1 MFTRTVV
8 AAAAALFISATG
20 SAQAV
25 GIDFTD
31 ASQFQTGA
39 TPILGQMHDG
49 NRNVGYE
56 VTSSTGSLTF
66 TDNFDNSTCPDILAC
81 EQSGAN
87 IPDEAVLGAGIG
99 FGAEEIKIAFDEA
112 VSLVEV
118 IVFDLF
124 DSSGS
129 GGLVENAVVLVTTSS
144 GSQYELAIATET
156 SGTGVARI
164 DLSNINN
171 IVSLDFVSTHNTDPN
186 RGLVNSFSIAAV
198 VVPLPGTLLL
208 LLSSLGGLG
217 FVARRRKLA
226 AA

>member
-1 MFTRTVV
+1 MFTRTVI
-8 AAAAALFISATG
+8 AAAAAFFISATG
-20 SAQAV
+20 SAHAV

-39 TPILGQMHDG
+39 TPITGVMHDG
-49 NRNVGYE
+49 NRDIGYE
-56 VTSSTGSLTF
+56 VTSSTGHLTF

-87 IPDEAVLGAGIG
+87 IPDDAVLGAGIG
-99 FGAEEIKIAFDEA
+99 FGAEEIKITFDEA
-112 VSLVEV
+112 VSLNEV

-124 DSSGS
+124 DNSGS
-129 GGLVENAVVLVTTSS
+129 DGLIENAVVLVTTSS

-164 DLSNINN
+164 DLSNINS
-171 IVSLDFVSTHNTDPN
+171 IVSLDFVSTHYTDPN

-217 FVARRRKLA
+217 LIARRRKLA

>member
-124 DSSGS
+124 DNTAS
-129 GGLVENAVVLVTTSS
+129 GGWVEDAVVLVTTST
-144 GSQYELAIATET
+144 GTQYELAIATET

-171 IVSLDFVSTHNTDPN
+171 IVSLDFVSTHYTDPN
-186 RGLVNSFSIAAV
+186 RGLVNSYSIAAV

-208 LLSSLGGLG
+208 LSSLGGLG
-217 FVARRRKLA
+217 LIARRRKLA

>member
-124 DSSGS
+124 DNTAS
-129 GGLVENAVVLVTTSS
+129 GGWVEDAVVLVTTST
-144 GSQYELAIATET
+144 GTQYELAIATET

-171 IVSLDFVSTHNTDPN
+171 IVSLDFVSTHYTDPN
-186 RGLVNSFSIAAV
+186 RGLVNSYSIAAV

-217 FVARRRKLA
+217 LIARRRKLA

>member
-1 MFTRTVV
+1 MFTRTVI
-8 AAAAALFISATG
+8 AAAAAFFISATG

-49 NRNVGYE
+49 NGNVGYE
-56 VTSSTGSLTF
+56 VTSSTGHLTF

-87 IPDEAVLGAGIG
+87 IPDSAVLGAGIG

-124 DSSGS
+124 DNTAS
-129 GGLVENAVVLVTTSS
+129 GGWVEDAVVLVTTST
-144 GSQYELAIATET
+144 GTQYELAIATET

-171 IVSLDFVSTHNTDPN
+171 IVSLDFVSTHYTDPN
-186 RGLVNSFSIAAV
+186 RGLVNSYSIAAV

-217 FVARRRKLA
+217 VIARRRKLA

>member
-1 MFTRTVV
+1 MFTRTVI
-8 AAAAALFISATG
+8 AAAAAFFISAAG

-49 NRNVGYE
+49 NRNIGYE

-124 DSSGS
+124 DNTAS
-129 GGLVENAVVLVTTSS
+129 GGWVEDAVVLVTTST
-144 GSQYELAIATET
+144 GTQYELAIATET

-171 IVSLDFVSTHNTDPN
+171 IVSLDFVSTHYTDPN
-186 RGLVNSFSIAAV
+186 RGLVNSYSIAAV

-217 FVARRRKLA
+217 LIARRRKLA